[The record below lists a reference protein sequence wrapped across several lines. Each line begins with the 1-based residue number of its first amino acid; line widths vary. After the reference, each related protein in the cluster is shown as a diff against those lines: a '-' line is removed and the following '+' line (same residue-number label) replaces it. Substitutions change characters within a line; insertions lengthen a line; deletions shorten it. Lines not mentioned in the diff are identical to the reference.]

1 MRIFQFWKKNKK
13 TVVAINLDT
22 AIPAAI
28 IKVGGLV
35 DQPEQFTAEAKN
47 SAAMLGEEALPLFPR
62 YFFGTELQKPES
74 LAGKYEGLG
83 DWLHIQQDAIFEII
97 YNYREKAI
105 PMLYEVAFGVYDWT
119 QYKAVRILTR
129 LAREGLHTDQI
140 VDDIISHVD
149 DFRYEAQMPT
159 FYFLSGLTGNK
170 KVAALLQRHF
180 LENLEYDPIDAF
192 DIFENLHRCS
202 PDVAMR
208 HADFLKAIARG
219 EGLEGRSPLLDGAI
233 GTTDENGKQEYHWP
247 DDEPVEEHHQ
257 LRAAIFYYQL
267 NSHDEEVNRL
277 LDQWEVSHP
286 EENVRRYIGK
296 LRGEGQGES

>member
-1 MRIFQFWKKNKK
+1 M
-13 TVVAINLDT
+13 
-22 AIPAAI
+22 
-28 IKVGGLV
+28 
-35 DQPEQFTAEAKN
+35 
-47 SAAMLGEEALPLFPR
+47 
-62 YFFGTELQKPES
+62 
-74 LAGKYEGLG
+74 
-83 DWLHIQQDAIFEII
+83 
-97 YNYREKAI
+97 
-105 PMLYEVAFGVYDWT
+105 
-119 QYKAVRILTR
+119 RILTR
-129 LAREGLHTDQI
+129 LAREGLQTDQI

-170 KVAALLQRHF
+170 KVASLLQRHF

-192 DIFENLHRCS
+192 DIFENLYRCS

-257 LRAAIFYYQL
+257 LRAAIFYYRL
-267 NSHDEEVNRL
+267 HPLDEEVNRL
-277 LDQWEVSHP
+277 LDHWEVNHP
-286 EENVRRYIGK
+286 EENVRSYIGK
-296 LRGEGQGES
+296 LREEGQGEG